1 MTPDPT
7 APSALTPPPATAPG
21 APGLLEPGVPLRAWA
36 RGLVK
41 VYGSGRFTVTALDGV
56 DVDFQEGRFTAIM
69 GPSGSGKS
77 TLMHCMAGLDTIT
90 AGQVVVG
97 GHDLSHMNQRALTRL
112 RRDEVGFIFQSFNLI
127 PTLTARENILLP
139 LDIAHRRVDREWF
152 DEVVATV
159 GLGDRLTHRPDEL
172 SGGQQQRVACARA
185 LVSRPAVVFADEPTG
200 NLDSRAATDML
211 SLLRRSVD
219 ELGQTVVMV
228 THDQRC
234 AVRGDRV
241 LYLRD
246 GVIRGELDLRS
257 GCGQVGDDG
266 DKVDEGGARCATVE
280 VPGGAGR
287 TPVGVHEGGG
297 GRTPDGGREGPSDL
311 GAGRARR
318 SVASTF
324 PTSDPDTLTRQG
336 RLAAFLDELGW

>member
-1 MTPDPT
+1 MEPVTVDPVIE
-7 APSALTPPPATAPG
+7 ATR
-21 APGLLEPGVPLRAWA
+21 LS
-36 RGLVK
+36 K
-41 VYGSGRFTVTALDGV
+41 TFSQSGRQQHVLRNIDLRILPGEFTV
-56 DVDFQEGRFTAIM
+56 IM
-69 GPSGSGKS
+69 GPSGAGKS
-77 TLMHCMAGLDTIT
+77 TLLYALSGMDRPSLGRVVLAGTDIFSFNEDQLARFRRTHCGFVFQQIHLLDAMSVMDNVMVAGLLGTKDRRTL
-90 AGQVVVG
+90 GR
-97 GHDLSHMNQRALTRL
+97 RAEEL
-112 RRDEVGFIFQSFNLI
+112 
-127 PTLTARENILLP
+127 
-139 LDIAHRRVDREWF
+139 F
-152 DEVVATV
+152 DMV
-159 GLGDRLTHRPDEL
+159 GLSPSDTGKQAGVL
-172 SGGQQQRVACARA
+172 SGGEAQRAALVRA
-185 LVSRPAVVFADEPTG
+185 LINHPDVLFADEPTG
-200 NLDSRAATDML
+200 QLNSESTTRVLDLL
-211 SLLRRSVD
+211 SEVNRS
-219 ELGQTVVMV
+219 GQTVVMV